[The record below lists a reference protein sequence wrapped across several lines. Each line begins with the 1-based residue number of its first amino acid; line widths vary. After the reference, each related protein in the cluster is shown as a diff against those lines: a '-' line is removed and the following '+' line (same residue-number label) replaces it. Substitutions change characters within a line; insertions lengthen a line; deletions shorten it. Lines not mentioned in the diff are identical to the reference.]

1 MSKSSEGGVLAV
13 AGLPLSRRG
22 LALPR
27 WVPMAAAMAVAFLVY
42 ASWQLFRWTSGDR
55 RVIGDVFIYPFE
67 TAVIAAAWR
76 ASRRCRELPRLASG
90 WRLIAAASAVYLV
103 GDIAQTVY
111 EAVGTLPSA
120 SLADVFY
127 LAFYPLMLAGLLR
140 FVEAHSSAAERVRR
154 GLDLAVVA
162 IGGAAVVLYLV
173 LGPTVVEAGPNL
185 VQAAVSIAYPAGDM
199 VLFVGLASLILRRAA
214 PSAHR
219 ALQFMAVGVL
229 FFVAA
234 DLIYSYL
241 SLHSNYQGGDFV
253 DTVWVVAIA
262 FFAVAGAAQAPADE
276 ALPGGA
282 AAERRAGVAP
292 YLASAVG
299 FGLLIFTERHN
310 PLFPDL
316 SLVLA
321 AVAIAAL
328 VSIRQFLAER
338 DLIVTQG
345 ELSRQSLH
353 DALTGLP
360 NRVLLYDR
368 ASQMLARARRHDSP
382 LAALYI
388 DIDNF
393 KQINDGFGH
402 QVGDE
407 LLTAVGARVLA
418 AVRESDAV
426 GRLGG
431 DEFAVLVD
439 EPRYPTDPALVAERL
454 LAVLSEPFELAAAGG
469 RALSITVSIGIA
481 YGHHSRVEDLLRDA
495 DLALY
500 EAKGNGKNRAVV
512 FESRMAAAMSD
523 RVQLQMG
530 LGAALAAGQFF
541 LVYQPIF
548 DLEAEAMTG
557 VEALIRWRHPERGVL
572 APDSFIPLAEDSG
585 MIVPIGRWVLREACS
600 QVAHWRGEGHRL
612 DVSVNV
618 SAHQFSHE
626 GLVEHVREALEA
638 SGLEPCALMLEITE
652 TALMRDAAAAAE
664 RLAELKSAG
673 VRIAIDDFGVGYS
686 SLAFLRHFPADAL
699 KIDRSF
705 VSGHASNHEF
715 SNALIH
721 TLVELGRTLG
731 MQTIGEGI
739 EDREQLLLLQ
749 RERCDLGQGYL
760 FARPLEP
767 GGVEDLIAL
776 ASAAPQNA

>member
-1 MSKSSEGGVLAV
+1 MRK
-13 AGLPLSRRG
+13 RRP
-22 LALPR
+22 ALPR
-27 WVPMAAAMAVAFLVY
+27 WAPMAAAMAVAFLVY

-55 RVIGDVFIYPFE
+55 RVVGDVFVYPFE
-67 TAVIAAAWR
+67 AAAIGAAWG
-76 ASRRCRELPRLASG
+76 ASRRCGALPRLASG
-90 WRLIAAASAVYLV
+90 WRLIAVACAVYLT
-103 GDIAQTVY
+103 GDVVQTVY
-111 EAVGTLPSA
+111 EAVGTLPFP

-127 LAFYPLMLAGLLR
+127 LTFYPLMLAGLLR
-140 FVEAHSSAAERVRR
+140 FADAHSSGAERVRR

-185 VQAAVSIAYPAGDM
+185 LQGGVSIAYPSGDM

-234 DLIYSYL
+234 DLIYGYL
-241 SLHSNYQGGDFV
+241 SLHSTYQGGDFV
-253 DTVWVVAIA
+253 DTVWIVAIA
-262 FFAVAGAAQAPADE
+262 LFAVAGAAQAPAGE
-276 ALPGGA
+276 AIPDGLLA
-282 AAERRAGVAP
+282 TARTGVAP

-328 VSIRQFLAER
+328 VSTRQFLAER
-338 DLIVTQG
+338 DLIATQG

-368 ASQMLARARRHDSP
+368 AAQMLARARRRDGP
-382 LAALYI
+382 LAALYV
-388 DIDNF
+388 DIDSF

-402 QVGDE
+402 HVGDA
-407 LLTAVGARVLA
+407 LLTAVGARLQA
-418 AVRESDAV
+418 AVREADAV

-439 EPRYPTDPALVAERL
+439 EPRLPADPVLVAERL
-454 LAVLSEPFELAAAGG
+454 LEVLGEPFELAAAGG
-469 RALSITVSIGIA
+469 RSLSITVSIGIA
-481 YGHHSRVEDLLRDA
+481 YGHQSKVEDLLRDA

-500 EAKGNGKNRAVV
+500 EAKSNGKNRAVV

-585 MIVPIGRWVLREACS
+585 MIVAIGRWVLREACS
-600 QVAHWRGEGHRL
+600 QVARWRREGHRL

-626 GLVEHVREALEA
+626 GLVGHVREALDA
-638 SGLEPCALMLEITE
+638 SELEPSALMLEITE
-652 TALMRDAAAAAE
+652 TALMRDADAAAA
-664 RLAELKSAG
+664 RLGELKAAG

-705 VSGHASNHEF
+705 VSGHASNHKF

-739 EDREQLLLLQ
+739 EDREQLKRLQ

-760 FARPLEP
+760 FARPLDP
-767 GGVEDLIAL
+767 SGVEELMAL
-776 ASAAPQNA
+776 ASSSAQFPAPAGAPNNR